1 MSSFEKMLYRFLKTP
16 RNVEL
21 LRERV
26 KLKSG
31 LENSKCHVEL
41 CNVQFFLKYTKFGEL
56 DFSV

>member
-21 LRERV
+21 LREQV

-31 LENSKCHVEL
+31 LENGKCHVEQ
-41 CNVQFFLKYTKFGEL
+41 C
-56 DFSV
+56 SVLFEIYKLWGT